1 LTAPAESRGDET
13 HTQQPRPDP
22 DLPDP
27 AARRRLHA
35 LALYRLLGDADPPT
49 RELRHLFR
57 KLSFWSGWPIE
68 LVLPADAATD
78 AWFDSWTTAIDRVPV
93 DHLHVR
99 FDVSKPTG
107 AA

>member
-1 LTAPAESRGDET
+1 MRRTRSNPGQIRIYLTPQHGGAFTRWRFTGSLVTPI
-13 HTQQPRPDP
+13 
-22 DLPDP
+22 
-27 AARRRLHA
+27 
-35 LALYRLLGDADPPT
+35 PT